1 MRHTGHRRHPV
12 SFQLYFPLKGD
23 RPYVQSD
30 VRAPETDV
38 LDVTYAAVVVKTLFC
53 EQNCTTILSRG
64 KTYTSSL
71 PAMGS
76 LSFSRVIT
84 AVGTKTVSSS
94 KIRNNSLK
102 IADACKLPYV
112 WSLFNDGVHF
122 FSPMIV
128 SSFGPVSIF
137 GTEIGD
143 RKAVEKSYQNVE
155 NIDLRHKHIPQLM
168 HGYGACLNLTLA
180 ALRIEK
186 I

>member
-1 MRHTGHRRHPV
+1 
-12 SFQLYFPLKGD
+12 
-23 RPYVQSD
+23 
-30 VRAPETDV
+30 
-38 LDVTYAAVVVKTLFC
+38 
-53 EQNCTTILSRG
+53 
-64 KTYTSSL
+64 
-71 PAMGS
+71 MGS

-102 IADACKLPYV
+102 MADACKLPYV

-180 ALRIEK
+180 ALRVEK
-186 I
+186 IWCKFVIMISKGRIRDILRNFRECRGERVVQIKVGGVLAQRSY